1 MRSSFM
7 GLETARRALEAQQ
20 TALQV
25 TAHNIANA
33 NTPGYSRQ
41 VMAMLPTDPYAV
53 PTLSRSV
60 GAGQVGTGV
69 SVSDITRVRDSF
81 LDAQMRDVQNTIGDM
96 EARRDA
102 LQEVEI
108 IFNEPSESGLHSVM
122 DAFWQSLQDLANN
135 PESPSVRSAVRQDG
149 ENLASAFRTT
159 YRQLTDMRDN
169 IDRVIRA
176 RVAEINAIAKE
187 IAQVNG
193 EIANVTAVGDK
204 PNDLLDRRDALLEKL
219 ANYADLTVQPEQNGA
234 ISVFVNGMAIASPY
248 GYSSIQV
255 AADPANHNYA
265 ALSWATTPPTPVN
278 LKSGELHGLLGVRD
292 TLVND
297 YLGKLDNVATSLA
310 TSINALQ
317 ATGYG
322 LPGTTP
328 PPPDFFTAL
337 GGGSVDAS
345 NMQVNPAMSLSDI
358 AAAANNG
365 SPTPDNPG
373 DGSNALKMAAVKSL
387 SDPVY
392 LGGFSPDDYFRALIG
407 QVGLETG
414 ETTRMADGQGLLA
427 KQIDN
432 QRDAFSGVSL
442 DEEMVNMM
450 RYQHAYQAAAQLI
463 RVTDDMLDTLINR
476 LGR

>member
-1 MRSSFM
+1 M

-41 VMAMLPTDPYAV
+41 VMAMLPTAPYTV

-69 SVSDITRVRDSF
+69 SVSDISRVRDAF

-135 PESPSVRSAVRQDG
+135 PESPSVRSAVQQAG

-159 YRQLTDMRDN
+159 YRQLTDLRDN
-169 IDRVIRA
+169 IDSVIRA
-176 RVAEINAIAKE
+176 RVSEINDIAKE

-204 PNDLLDRRDALLEKL
+204 PNDLLDKRDALLEKL
-219 ANYADLTVQPEQNGA
+219 SKYVDVTIQPEQNGA
-234 ISVFVNGMAIASPY
+234 ISVFVNGMAVASPF
-248 GYSSIQV
+248 GYSAIQITN
-255 AADPANHNYA
+255 DPANHNYA
-265 ALSWATTPPTPVN
+265 ALSWPTTPPTPAQ
-278 LKSGELHGLLGVRD
+278 LKSGELNGLLTVRD
-292 TLVND
+292 SLVDD
-297 YLGKLDNVATSLA
+297 YLGQLDNTAASLA
-310 TSINALQ
+310 TSINAIQ
-317 ATGYG
+317 TTGYG

-328 PPPDFFTAL
+328 PPPDFFTAQ
-337 GGGSVDAS
+337 GGGPINAANVE
-345 NMQVNPAMSLSDI
+345 VNPAMTLADI

-373 DGSNALKMAAVKSL
+373 DGSNALKMAAVKSQP
-387 SDPVY
+387 DAVY

-407 QVGLETG
+407 KVGLETG

-427 KQIDN
+427 KQIEN

-450 RYQHAYQAAAQLI
+450 RYQYAYQAAAKLI
-463 RVTDDMLDTLINR
+463 SVTDDMLDTLINR